1 MQEFFVRKSFRY
13 LFFFFCFFVL
23 WNASIWGALHP
34 FAIGLALALVWC
46 GEKLFLVLPIFALAS
61 LLCNFSFALVLGVSV
76 FIVIIALACGI
87 HTKLKKTISFP
98 LFAFYASV
106 AQGGFL
112 AYDIFVLNQVLF
124 GVLEVICA
132 VLFMWATKTIF
143 SSLLTSQNIFK
154 PGTSEKIFGLV
165 FLGAM
170 ASGLYTITLLGVPL
184 IFLFAP
190 FLILLLTSLQKISAT
205 TLLASV
211 LGIGVCISGGN
222 GLLTTPFVIWAIIA
236 GAMCGAP
243 KILSVMSLLVV
254 DLVMGYGLGLYA
266 EYSTV
271 QFIFTAVSGFA
282 FCLLPKDVL
291 HKFQELF
298 SLSNDFAMRNV
309 VNQSRATLCKRL
321 WELSDTFAEMDYVF
335 RSMIKGGMTK
345 EEVKFFLINEVKD
358 KVCTDCPERNICHRK
373 CHTETSS
380 VLQNLIAS
388 ALERGKATLLD
399 APAYLTTRCG
409 RVPRLVSEINS
420 LTTQYRKYA
429 SAMNNIDAS
438 RVLIADEL
446 KGLSGIF
453 KNLATEV
460 NKNITFDKARENQ
473 IISELAF
480 NNITCADAL
489 IYEENLNFTNVTLI
503 VRKQDTQNQKI
514 EEIVSKIC
522 RSKMALTKI
531 ESSKRAGWN
540 VLSLSTAPK
549 FAMAFGSASIK
560 KDTSKVSGDA
570 YSIIKLAHDKFLLAL
585 CDGMGSGENAQKT
598 ASIAISLVENFY
610 KAGFD
615 NEIIL
620 SSVNKLL
627 SLNSTDNFTALDIC
641 VLDMQNGTLDFI
653 KMGAPES
660 FIKHI
665 DTTTK
670 ILGGTLPLG
679 IVQDA
684 EPVVIKQ
691 IISNGDFV
699 FMFTDGITESF
710 ETEEMLEDF
719 INNLSSLNPQT
730 LADEVI
736 KKAHTLSGG
745 ARDDMTVLVAKIFS
759 LK

>member
-1 MQEFFVRKSFRY
+1 MQDFFVRKVFKY
-13 LFFFFCFFVL
+13 MFFFFCFFVL

-34 FAIGLALALVWC
+34 FAIGLALALVWS
-46 GEKLFLVLPIFALAS
+46 GEKLFVALPIFALAS
-61 LLCNFSFALVLGVSV
+61 LVYDFSTFQIIGVGGLVVV
-76 FIVIIALACGI
+76 IALACGI
-87 HTKLKKTISFP
+87 HTKLKKPITFG
-98 LFAFYASV
+98 LFAFYGLI

-112 AYDIFVLNQVLF
+112 AYDILVSGKILF
-124 GVLEVICA
+124 GVLEMICA
-132 VLFMWATKTIF
+132 ILFMFSTKTIF
-143 SSLLTSQNIFK
+143 AALLTWQNIFK
-154 PGTSEKIFGLV
+154 LGTQEKIFCLV
-165 FLGAM
+165 FLGTM
-170 ASGLYTITLLGVPL
+170 ASGLYTITLFGTPL

-190 FLILLLTSLQKISAT
+190 FLVLLLASTRKISSA
-205 TLLASV
+205 TLLATV
-211 LGIGVCISGGN
+211 LGLGVCMCGGN
-222 GLLTTPFVIWAIIA
+222 GMLTTPFAVWAIVA
-236 GAMCGAP
+236 GASAGAP
-243 KILSVMSLLVV
+243 KILSVISLLLV
-254 DLVMGYGLGLYA
+254 DALMGYGLGLYA
-266 EYSTV
+266 GYSTT
-271 QFIFTAVSGFA
+271 QFAFTAISSLA
-282 FCLLPKDVL
+282 FCFLPKEALD
-291 HKFQELF
+291 KFQELF
-298 SLSNDFAMRNV
+298 CVSNDFAMRNV
-309 VNQSRATLCKRL
+309 VNQSRQTLCKRL

-345 EEVKFFLINEVKD
+345 EEVKFFLTNEVKD
-358 KVCTDCPERNICHRK
+358 KVCKDCPERNICHRK
-373 CHTETSS
+373 CQAETSS
-380 VLQNLIAS
+380 VLHSLIAS
-388 ALERGKATLLD
+388 ALERGKTTLLD
-399 APAYLTTRCG
+399 TPAYLTTRCG

-420 LTTQYRKYA
+420 LTSQYRKYA

-453 KNLATEV
+453 KNLANEV
-460 NKNITFDKARENQ
+460 NRNITFDKARENQ

-480 NNITCADAL
+480 NNITCAEAL
-489 IYEENLNFTNVTLI
+489 IYEENLNFTNVTLVI
-503 VRKQDTQNQKI
+503 RKGDTENRKI

-522 RSKMALTKI
+522 RSKMTLTKI
-531 ESSKRAGWN
+531 ETSKRAGWN
-540 VLSLSTAPK
+540 VLSLTTAPK
-549 FAMAFGSASIK
+549 FAMAFGSASMK
-560 KDTSKVSGDA
+560 KDTSSVSGDA

-585 CDGMGSGENAQKT
+585 CDGMGSGEKAQKT

-641 VLDMQNGTLDFI
+641 VLDMQNGTLDFV

-660 FIKHI
+660 FVKHTN
-665 DTTTK
+665 TTTK
-670 ILGGTLPLG
+670 ISGGTLPLG

-730 LADEVI
+730 LADEII
-736 KKAHTLSGG
+736 KKAHALSGG

>member
-13 LFFFFCFFVL
+13 LFFFFCLFVL
-23 WNASIWGALHP
+23 CSSSIWGVIYP
-34 FAIGLALALVWC
+34 FAIGLALALVWS
-46 GEKLFLVLPIFALAS
+46 GEKLFVILPIFALAS
-61 LLCNFSFALVLGVSV
+61 LIYDFSV
-76 FIVIIALACGI
+76 FQTIGVCVFSVTIALALDI
-87 HTKLKKTISFP
+87 HTKLKKPITFP
-98 LFAFYASV
+98 VFAFYAIL
-106 AQGGFL
+106 AQSGFL
-112 AYDIFVLNQVLF
+112 AFDILVSGQVLF
-124 GVLEVICA
+124 GVLEMICS
-132 VLFMWATKTIF
+132 VLFMYSTKTILSAF
-143 SSLLTSQNIFK
+143 LAWQNIFK
-154 PGTSEKIFGLV
+154 LGTQEKIFCLV

-170 ASGLYTITLLGVPL
+170 ASGLHTLTLFGVPL

-190 FLILLLTSLQKISAT
+190 FLTLLLASTRKIAAT
-205 TLLASV
+205 TLLAAV
-211 LGIGVCISGGN
+211 LGLGVCISGGSSM
-222 GLLTTPFVIWAIIA
+222 LTTPFVVWAIVA
-236 GAMCGAP
+236 GAMSGAP
-243 KILSVMSLLVV
+243 NILSAISILLV
-254 DLVMGYGLGLYA
+254 DLLMGFGLGLYA
-266 EYSTV
+266 NYSSL
-271 QFIFTAVSGFA
+271 QLIFTTISALA
-282 FCLLPKDVL
+282 FCFLPKDTL

-298 SLSNDFAMRNV
+298 SLSNDFAMRNI
-309 VNQSRATLCKRL
+309 VNQSRETLCKRL
-321 WELSDTFAEMDYVF
+321 WELSNTFAEMDYVF

-345 EEVKFFLINEVKD
+345 EEVKFFLISEVKE
-358 KVCTDCPERNICHRK
+358 KVCATCPERNICHRK
-373 CHTETSS
+373 YLTETSS
-380 VLQNLIAS
+380 VFQGLITS
-388 ALERGKATLLD
+388 ALERGKTTLLD
-399 APAYLTTRCG
+399 APAYLTTRCS
-409 RVPRLVSEINS
+409 RVPNLVNEINN
-420 LTTQYRKYA
+420 LTAQYRKYA

-446 KGLSGIF
+446 KGLSEIF

-489 IYEENLNFTNVTLI
+489 IYEENLNFTNVTLVI
-503 VRKQDTQNQKI
+503 RKQDTHNYKI
-514 EEIVSKIC
+514 AEIVSKIARC
-522 RSKMALTKI
+522 KMSITKV
-531 ESSKRAGWN
+531 ETSKRAGWN
-540 VLSLSTAPK
+540 VVSLTTAPK
-549 FAMAFGSASIK
+549 FAMAFGSASMK

-570 YSIIKLAHDKFLLAL
+570 YSIIKLTHDKFLLAL

-641 VLDMQNGTLDFI
+641 VLDMQSGTADFI

-660 FIKHI
+660 FIEHTK
-665 DTTTK
+665 TTSK

-684 EPVVIKQ
+684 EPVIIKQ
-691 IISNGDFV
+691 LISNGDFV

-710 ETEEMLEDF
+710 ETEELLQDF
-719 INNLSSLNPQT
+719 INNLTSLNPQT

-736 KKAHTLSGG
+736 KKALALSGG